1 MSVYCSVI
9 DVVEC
14 MACSDNVVRAGLTPK
29 FRDKDT
35 LCNMLSYY
43 MRTPLETLFHS
54 KPHPSLKQVI
64 IYDPPTPEF
73 AVAKISFTQNI
84 VVPAVNGPSIFLV
97 LKGAGQI
104 ISNSVEES
112 YTKGSV
118 LFVPSGRIVEFK
130 SLNETSPS
138 VIYQAY
144 CEL

>member
-54 KPHPSLKQVI
+54 KPHPSLKQAI